1 MSIYLQLFIS
11 FFKLGLLMFG
21 GGYAMLPL
29 LEHEIV
35 DKKGWIN
42 NEELLD
48 MYALAQ
54 CTPGGIAVNTAT
66 KTGYKIKGVLGAV
79 CSTVGVVMPSLIIVV
94 IISTVLESFAAIK
107 EVQSVLS
114 GIRVAACAM
123 MVVTLIKL
131 GKAGIKDW
139 IGAAI
144 FAAVFAASVFFG
156 VSPVWLVL
164 AAIFAGIF
172 SGRSKEKRGE
182 NRE

>member
-54 CTPGGIAVNTAT
+54 CTPGVIAVNTAT

-114 GIRVAACAM
+114 GIRVAA
-123 MVVTLIKL
+123 
-131 GKAGIKDW
+131 
-139 IGAAI
+139 
-144 FAAVFAASVFFG
+144 
-156 VSPVWLVL
+156 
-164 AAIFAGIF
+164 
-172 SGRSKEKRGE
+172 
-182 NRE
+182 

>member
-54 CTPGGIAVNTAT
+54 CTPGVIAVNTAT
-66 KTGYKIKGVLGAV
+66 KTGYK
-79 CSTVGVVMPSLIIVV
+79 
-94 IISTVLESFAAIK
+94 
-107 EVQSVLS
+107 
-114 GIRVAACAM
+114 
-123 MVVTLIKL
+123 
-131 GKAGIKDW
+131 
-139 IGAAI
+139 
-144 FAAVFAASVFFG
+144 
-156 VSPVWLVL
+156 
-164 AAIFAGIF
+164 
-172 SGRSKEKRGE
+172 
-182 NRE
+182 

>member
-1 MSIYLQLFIS
+1 
-11 FFKLGLLMFG
+11 MFG

-29 LEHEIV
+29 LEHEII
-35 DKKGWIN
+35 DKKGWAT

-54 CTPGGIAVNTAT
+54 CTPGVIAVNTAT
-66 KTGYKIKGVLGAV
+66 KTGYKIKGIIGAIFA
-79 CSTVGVVMPSLIIVV
+79 TVGVVMPSLIIII
-94 IISTVLESFAAIK
+94 IISSALESFAELAA
-107 EVQSVLS
+107 VQSVLS

-123 MVVTLIKL
+123 MVATIIKL

-139 IGAAI
+139 IGALI
-144 FAAVFAASVFFG
+144 FAAVFVASVFFG

-172 SGRSKEKRGE
+172 SGKAKEKRGE
-182 NRE
+182 NHG